1 MFDLKGIEKGEF
13 VEYKGRP
20 LVRKDDDLYYGDLS
34 KYYVKMMVM
43 TEKNAKNGESIP
55 DIIVV
60 QLFEPGTLALK
71 RQFNAKMKEQN
82 LKRVYYLCM
91 EFLVGRSLKTNLY
104 NLGLVDEYAKVL
116 KKYKIDI
123 EDVYEQVGQKV
134 LVILGV
140 ENGNSK

>member
-43 TEKNAKNGESIP
+43 TEKTAKNGESIP

-71 RQFNAKMKEQN
+71 RQFNAKGFADAFETATAWLDGFNK
-82 LKRVYYLCM
+82 
-91 EFLVGRSLKTNLY
+91 
-104 NLGLVDEYAKVL
+104 
-116 KKYKIDI
+116 
-123 EDVYEQVGQKV
+123 
-134 LVILGV
+134 
-140 ENGNSK
+140 